1 MAVAVYPP
9 YFDSTNIAYRNVSYL
24 KKVNFNISLNSPN
37 GFDSYLLESNGQGY
51 IECLLKDN
59 SNKSILK
66 NSSTYIYKAPLE
78 KKETNNKKTVT
89 IGFSSADFDSSYFTS
104 ASKYLNKAIKLSVN
118 LFSSEASPKIDSS
131 MSDSAWRNS
140 NLKYISN
147 GSGTKIISI
156 ISDFNNVCFNNKS
169 LFVLTPTLFIDT
181 GFEDNEKNILS
192 ADPIGSVT
200 SGDLSNFS
208 TTISF
213 KETQETDQVS
223 QFRLRYFS
231 VKEKAKENVIYD
243 SYYCSA
249 SSNKIAIKPSFI
261 DNELSEDTPT
271 HYYIQLDIITKKGFQ
286 GSFAAVVSVTKG
298 GETEDENLEMTV
310 TPDPDICAMQI
321 SFEQTNTSGNFQ
333 YVLQRASYA
342 TGFANRETLY
352 VFEKG
357 QTKGSYIDMTIE
369 SGTMYQYTLRN
380 ITNTTSFEGK
390 TSSKEICLFD
400 AETLTAEGQ
409 TLILN
414 LDSKITGYKRNIS
427 ETKIETIGSQ
437 FPFVRRNG
445 QVNYRQFTLE
455 GLISILGDENYI
467 FRKKE
472 QIWKTAADEQ
482 TGYPKFNQDNGI
494 SDYNDFFLEREFRNE
509 VLNFLHKDTIKLF
522 RSLPEGNILVKLMDI
537 QLIPNETLGRLI
549 YSFSCTAYEVAE
561 ATLENMEKYN
571 IIDRGAKQ

>member
-24 KKVNFNISLNSPN
+24 KKINFNISLNAPE
-37 GFDSYLLESNGQGY
+37 GFNSYLLESGGQGY

-59 SNKSILK
+59 SNRSILK

-78 KKETNNKKTVT
+78 KKETNNKKTIT
-89 IGFSSADFDSSYFTS
+89 IGFSQNDFNSYFDS
-104 ASKYLNKAIKLSVN
+104 ASNYLNKVIKLSVN
-118 LFSSEASPKIDSS
+118 LFSSEASPKSS
-131 MSDSAWRNS
+131 ASVSDLTWRNN

-156 ISDFNNVCFNNKS
+156 ISDFNNICFNNKS
-169 LFVLTPTLFIDT
+169 SFVLTPTLFIDT
-181 GFEDNEKNILS
+181 GFEDNESSILS
-192 ADPIGSVT
+192 AGSIGSVT

-213 KETQETDQVS
+213 KEAKETDQIS
-223 QFRLRYFS
+223 QFRLRYYS
-231 VKEKAKENVIYD
+231 VNGGTKGNIIYD
-243 SYYCSA
+243 SYFCFA
-249 SSNKIAIKPSFI
+249 SSNKIAIKPNFTDIS
-261 DNELSEDTPT
+261 LSEETPVN
-271 HYYIQLDIITKKGFQ
+271 YYIQLDIVTKKGFQ
-286 GSFAAVVSVTKG
+286 GSFAAVVSVKKG
-298 GETEDENLEMTV
+298 GETEDENLKLIV
-310 TPDPDICAMQI
+310 TPRPDICSMMI
-321 SFEQTNTSGNFQ
+321 SFEQKNPSGNCQ
-333 YVLQRASYA
+333 YILQRASYDTA
-342 TGFANRETLY
+342 FANRETLY
-352 VFEKG
+352 TFQKG
-357 QTKGSYIDMTIE
+357 QTKGTYVDMTIE

-380 ITNTTSFEGK
+380 IVNTATFEGK

-400 AETLTAEGQ
+400 AETLTAEKQ

-414 LDSKITGYKRNIS
+414 LDSKITGYKRNIP
-427 ETKIETIGSQ
+427 ETKVETIGSQ
-437 FPFVRRNG
+437 FPFIRRNG

-467 FRKKE
+467 FRRKE
-472 QIWKTAADEQ
+472 SIWKGAADTK

-522 RSLPEGNILVKLMDI
+522 RSLPEGNMLVKLMDI
-537 QLIPNETLGRLI
+537 QLTPNETLGRLV

-561 ATLENMEKYN
+561 ATLDNMEKYN
-571 IIDRGAKQ
+571 IIDRGQNNK

>member
-24 KKVNFNISLNSPN
+24 KKVNFNISLNASN
-37 GFDSYLLESNGQGY
+37 GFNSYLLESNGQGY

-78 KKETNNKKTVT
+78 KKETSNKKTIT
-89 IGFSSADFDSSYFTS
+89 IGFSQNDFNSYFDS
-104 ASKYLNKAIKLSVN
+104 ASNYLNKVIKLSIN
-118 LFSSEASPKIDSS
+118 LFSSEATPKSS
-131 MSDSAWRNS
+131 SSVSDLTWRNN

-169 LFVLTPTLFIDT
+169 SFVLTPTLFIDT
-181 GFEDNEKNILS
+181 GFEDNENNILS
-192 ADPIGSVT
+192 AGSIGSVT

-231 VKEKAKENVIYD
+231 AKEGAKGDVIYD
-243 SYYCSA
+243 SYYCFA
-249 SSNKIAIKPSFI
+249 SSNKIAIKPSFS
-261 DNELSEDTPT
+261 DNKLSEDIPIN
-271 HYYIQLDIITKKGFQ
+271 YYIQLDIITKKGFQ

-298 GETEDENLEMTV
+298 GETEDENLKMTV
-310 TPDPDICAMQI
+310 TPNPDICAMQI
-321 SFEQTNTSGNFQ
+321 YFEQTNISRNFQ

-352 VFEKG
+352 IFEKG
-357 QTKGSYIDMTIE
+357 QTKGSYTDMTVE
-369 SGTMYQYTLRN
+369 SGVMYQYTLRN
-380 ITNTTSFEGK
+380 IANTTNFEGK

-400 AETLTAEGQ
+400 AETLTAEKQ

-414 LDSKITGYKRNIS
+414 LDSKITGYKRNIP

-437 FPFVRRNG
+437 FPFIRRNG

-467 FRKKE
+467 FRRKE
-472 QIWKTAADEQ
+472 SMWKAAADEQ
-482 TGYPKFNQDNGI
+482 TGYPKFNRDNGI

-522 RSLPEGNILVKLMDI
+522 RSLPEGNMLVKLMDI
-537 QLIPNETLGRLI
+537 QLTPNENLGRLI

-571 IIDRGAKQ
+571 IIDRGQNNR